1 MSKRYVLDA
10 NAVLSFVNDEPGASR
25 IEQLITSAL
34 REHNPLLLSVINWGE
49 VFYISWT
56 RRGEEPARRMM
67 GSISRFPL
75 QIVPADVE
83 QISKAAEIKSIHK
96 IPYADAIAAALAELR
111 QATLVTSDRDFQKLG
126 HRIQVLWLPR
136 T

>member
-1 MSKRYVLDA
+1 
-10 NAVLSFVNDEPGASR
+10 
-25 IEQLITSAL
+25 
-34 REHNPLLLSVINWGE
+34 
-49 VFYISWT
+49 
-56 RRGEEPARRMM
+56 MM